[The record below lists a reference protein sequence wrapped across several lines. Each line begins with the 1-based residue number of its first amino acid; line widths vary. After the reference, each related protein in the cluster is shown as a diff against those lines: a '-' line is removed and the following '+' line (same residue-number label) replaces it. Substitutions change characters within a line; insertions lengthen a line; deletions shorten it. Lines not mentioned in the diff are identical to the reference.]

1 MSISRIESI
10 PHFKNFIEN
19 IQCDTSTGRY
29 RLINTNGE
37 HLSIRK
43 VTSKISALIAEQS
56 FIQENIVVNQ
66 NTLRVVELGI
76 TEEQLQEIRS
86 SAEVAIQYLDLFNYE
101 EILPDDQSIKAKI
114 KSFIKWV
121 FHIKPLSDPKNRD
134 KIVHRI
140 CKAYEQAISKE
151 SLKIKE
157 YNCMSPKAK
166 RALGKNLKQLKET
179 ILSAIVHQ
187 NLRELYPVE
196 ALGVEIPTEFSSFED
211 ESIPV
216 EIHPQQEEPEA
227 PALPVPPPPPPP
239 PPMPEPKPKVESSRR
254 VDAAP
259 STSSK
264 WVHIDIH
271 NIVSAREGLKKTG
284 ILV

>member
-29 RLINTNGE
+29 RLINSAGE

-43 VTSKISALIAEQS
+43 VTNKISALIAEQS
-56 FIQENIVVNQ
+56 FIHENIVDNQ
-66 NTLRVVELGI
+66 NRLRVVEFGI
-76 TEEQLQEIRS
+76 NEEQLQEIKN
-86 SAEVAIQYLDLFNYE
+86 SAEVAIQFLDLFNYE
-101 EILPDDQSIKAKI
+101 EILPDDQSVRAKI

-151 SLKIKE
+151 SQKIKE
-157 YNCMSPKAK
+157 YNCMSSSAK
-166 RALGKNLKQLKET
+166 RALGKNLKHLQDA
-179 ILSAIVHQ
+179 ILNAIDNQ
-187 NLRELYPVE
+187 NLREFYPSE
-196 ALGVEIPTEFSSFED
+196 ALEVEIPTEFSSFEE

-216 EIHPQQEEPEA
+216 IVNQPS
-227 PALPVPPPPPPP
+227 VPPVLPAPPAPPPP
-239 PPMPEPKPKVESSRR
+239 PPMPVPKPKVETTRR

-259 STSSK
+259 STNSK

-271 NIVSAREGLKKTG
+271 NIKDARKCLKKTG
-284 ILV
+284 KNLE